1 MLCPL
6 LTPLL
11 DATGIISS
19 SSSRSG
25 HLFVSRS
32 VTSRRYFVSELSVP
46 LGFKLS
52 PVSSPDG
59 VLLLLLLLRHAQVK
73 LS

>member
-1 MLCPL
+1 MLRPL

-19 SSSRSG
+19 SSRRSG

-46 LGFKLS
+46 LSFKSRQLARWRPAAAAAATCAS
-52 PVSSPDG
+52 E
-59 VLLLLLLLRHAQVK
+59 A
-73 LS
+73 